1 VKRWAWLGLSV
12 QSVIMVFAGVFMWV
26 AALPMAEL
34 FSTDAAVIKLAAA
47 LITLVSIGTVFDT
60 GQSLLSMSLRARGDT
75 WVPTFIHLFSYGVVM
90 IPLTYALIFPLGRG
104 ALGLADGIVLGTF
117 VPFALVIWRY
127 HWLDKKMAR

>member
-1 VKRWAWLGLSV
+1 
-12 QSVIMVFAGVFMWV
+12 
-26 AALPMAEL
+26 
-34 FSTDAAVIKLAAA
+34 VIKLAAV
-47 LITLVSIGTVFDT
+47 LIALVSIGTVFDT

-75 WVPTFIHLFSYGVVM
+75 WVPTFIHLLSYGVIM

-127 HWLDKKMAR
+127 RWLDKQAQAASAS